1 VGKSVGKPRS
11 GARQLPNRGFVVVF
25 QGASSLSLDA
35 KGRLSVPTRHRDVL
49 SATAGGQL
57 TFTSRGSTE
66 WLVLNI
72 TGSLFQTSPNT
83 YAVTK
88 LLLVDGVSQLQTVC
102 HWISTGSW
110 HDFSLTKIITG
121 LSAGNHTLQ
130 LGIAAEASTT
140 VQGDWA
146 LNVGRLSA

>member
-1 VGKSVGKPRS
+1 MSWDGRPPSAGGGYASTTSIGATTVG
-11 GARQLPNRGFVVVF
+11 
-25 QGASSLSLDA
+25 
-35 KGRLSVPTRHRDVL
+35 T
-49 SATAGGQL
+49 SAAGCGGQL